1 PAGDARLDFV
11 ADHVTRDE
19 SAVLL
24 VDRNRMRARPDD
36 THAAFQNVEQLW
48 QLIEGCGA
56 NECADRC
63 DTRVVALHLFV
74 RRVSI
79 FRHTHGAE
87 LVDNDLL
94 AVEAIALLTK
104 DD

>member
-1 PAGDARLDFV
+1 MLQVLEIELDAPTHRLEIIAAAIAVEWRPAGEARLDLV

-24 VDRNRMRARPDD
+24 VDRHRMRARPAD

-63 DTRVVALHLFV
+63 DTRVVALRLFV
-74 RRVSI
+74 RR
-79 FRHTHGAE
+79 
-87 LVDNDLL
+87 
-94 AVEAIALLTK
+94 
-104 DD
+104 